1 MLGGCNEVQAWGGAL
16 VSVLASSLR
25 ASTHGPPH
33 GESAGSSGRHMGT
46 FLLYGEALELVFVI
60 VICLGG

>member
-1 MLGGCNEVQAWGGAL
+1 M
-16 VSVLASSLR
+16 SVLASPLR